1 MKNTKP
7 IKENIIDLEI
17 VSEMQSS
24 YLDYSMSVI
33 ISRALA
39 DVRDGLKP
47 VHRRILY
54 AMHETGT
61 TSDKPYK
68 KSARVVGEVLG
79 KYHPHGDSSVY
90 GATVRLAQNFV
101 TNYLMVDGH
110 GNFGSVDGDSAA
122 AMRYTEIRLTKIAEE
137 NLDELDKNTVDMNQN
152 YDQTLKEPSV
162 LPAKVPLLLLNGSEG
177 IAVGMASSIPP
188 HNLTEVMKAFLKL
201 IENEDI
207 TVNEII
213 KTIKGPDFPTRAYI
227 LGKSGILDAYKTGR
241 GKVLMR
247 GKASI
252 ERLSDNKE
260 QIIITDLPY
269 QVNKAKFVEK
279 IAFLSAEKIIEG
291 ISDLR
296 DESKKENKIV
306 IELKKDANANKILNL
321 LYKHTDLQKNFGVNF
336 LCLVPDGQGKL
347 RPRTLNILEI
357 LQEFLKHR
365 EEVTRRK
372 FEFDLAK
379 AKKKEHILQGL
390 IIALENIDNVI
401 SIIRKS
407 KTTAEANEKLKEK
420 YKFTNEQANH
430 ILEVKLQGLTSLE
443 IEKVQKDHKTTLDL
457 IAYIENILS
466 DRKNIL
472 EEIKKESLD
481 ILAKYGDSR
490 KTEIL
495 NITGEIDLTE
505 EIIEEEVIVSLTNTG
520 YIKRLPLD
528 TYKTQKK
535 GGKGVSGL
543 SNAKENEDIVQHLF
557 SAKTQNLVLFFTDTG
572 KMHKLSVNEIPE
584 HSRISR
590 GSYIS
595 NIIDIPKEEKI
606 TAVLEIE
613 SFDNEDINLL
623 MFTKLGGIKKIPLI
637 DLKTNRKFT
646 TAIKLKEDDTLVNV
660 CSAKLNEDI
669 FIATKK
675 GLSIRINEQEIN
687 NKGKTAGTI
696 RAIKLKKDDS
706 VVSADIIQKD
716 FSLLTITEQGL
727 SKKTH
732 EKNYKVQARDGSGV
746 TNIKLNTGDFVVGS
760 LLVEP
765 ESEVIL
771 ITSSNKIIRTPVDAF
786 SDIGRTSKGSR
797 IMNLNDNEV
806 IKTILKVKSNT
817 IEENEEQ

>member
-213 KTIKGPDFPTRAYI
+213 KTIKGPDFPTGAYI

-336 LCLVPDGQGKL
+336 LCLVPDRQGKL
-347 RPRTLNILEI
+347 RPKTLNILEI

-481 ILAKYGDSR
+481 ILGKYGDSR